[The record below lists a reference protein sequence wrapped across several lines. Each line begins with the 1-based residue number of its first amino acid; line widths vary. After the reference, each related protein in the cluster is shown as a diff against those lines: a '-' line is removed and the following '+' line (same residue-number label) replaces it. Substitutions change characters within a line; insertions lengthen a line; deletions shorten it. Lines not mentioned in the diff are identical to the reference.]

1 MGVVPNIF
9 RFGNANSDVPAWNR
23 KNMAFRHFH
32 RLCLVPPSPRGLEL
46 WKVTRCHG
54 SRNQP
59 CNACAKPGSQ
69 DQISRHWRWSTC
81 SGLSEKEGDTR
92 RLSSDLETILLG
104 LASNPNNQLGSK
116 TWRGRL
122 WADVSSFPV
131 IFVTWITQLG
141 FPAMVC
147 HISAATRQVSTTV
160 THAAACVNETNP
172 TPTGTWHDLCRST
185 QGSPH
190 HD

>member
-116 TWRGRL
+116 TWSGRL
-122 WADVSSFPV
+122 WAELLMISCYFRYLNHSVGFSSHGMSHQCCDSPS
-131 IFVTWITQLG
+131 LD
-141 FPAMVC
+141 
-147 HISAATRQVSTTV
+147 HRYTR
-160 THAAACVNETNP
+160 
-172 TPTGTWHDLCRST
+172 RSMCK
-185 QGSPH
+185 
-190 HD
+190 